1 MKYTFNKFI
10 NSHSIKKL
18 LVLAML
24 FVLNSGYSQTINPF
38 ITTWQTDASQ
48 IITIPLTG
56 AGYDFSINWGDGTAA
71 ENKVGSPG
79 NISHTY
85 VTAGVYTVTITPT
98 VLTGFPRIYLNSF
111 FNRTFLKTITQ
122 WGGGQWSN
130 MQRAFF
136 GATTMDV
143 TATDSPNLSI
153 VTDFQYMFLDCNV
166 LKNANGSMSNWT
178 FTSDPTKNIT
188 MANMFQSAILF
199 NQNISAWNMTR
210 VTNTSAMFNNATA
223 FNQDISAWDVS
234 NVTTMANM
242 FVSTKFNQN
251 INAWNVA
258 NVTDM
263 SVMFQGTTAFN
274 QPLNAWNVSK
284 VTTMASMFQSS
295 VLFNQDISA
304 WNVIAVTN
312 MVQMFYDAK
321 VFNQNISA
329 WNVSNVTNMTSMF
342 RQMPLFNQPL
352 DAWGTKTSKVTI
364 MQEMFRD
371 SPVFNQTINSW
382 DVSSVTNMQYMFLS
396 TNSFN
401 QSLNSWVL
409 TNLTNANGMF
419 QSNTAFNGDLSGWQ
433 LSTDPT
439 KNINLSSMFNSAT
452 KFNRDISAW
461 NVIRVTNMNAMFIS
475 TSLFNQDLSAWD
487 VSNVTDMGNMFN
499 NSQAFNMPLSWGVKT
514 AKVTNMNGMFQS
526 AKLFNQDISGWD
538 VSKVT
543 TMVSMFQS
551 SQAFN
556 QDISAW
562 NVSAVNNMG
571 SMFYD
576 AKVFNKDISLWNV
589 SNVTNMSSMFRQMPL
604 FNQPLDAW
612 GIKTSKVTNMQEM
625 FRDSPLFNQPLNSWD
640 MSKVTTTLLMFY
652 RTNSFNQDLNS
663 WNLSSLTN
671 GTQMFQENTAFNG
684 NIVNWQFS
692 TDPTKNIDLSNM
704 FNGTTKFN
712 RDISTWNVIRVTNMS
727 AMFINTSVFNQD
739 LSAWDVSNVTNMSN
753 MFNNAQA
760 FNMPLNWGVKTAKV
774 LNMSN
779 MFQST
784 RLFNQ
789 DIIGWN
795 VSAVTNMSSMF
806 VNNPVFNQNI
816 GSWNVA
822 NVTNMVSMFQS
833 ALMFNQNIG
842 NWNVAKV
849 TNMTSMFENNPV
861 FNQSLNLWNVNKVT
875 AFTSMF
881 RSTTLFN
888 GDISAW
894 QIGTTSAVN
903 MQYMFL
909 NAAKFNQNIGA
920 WNVSKV
926 NNMIS
931 MFQGCVSFSQDLGN
945 WDISSLTGNNAAN
958 IFYGVNLCRANYNSI
973 LLGWSTLSA
982 GETVVPS
989 NLTNMNFGTSKYS
1002 NTTAVVAARLVL
1014 TGTKI
1019 WGITDGGVESDYTP
1033 PVISSSNNLAPN
1045 NTTIAVTFDSR
1056 VYNNCNGAGNI
1067 DVNDFV
1073 LSVSGGA
1080 AVLASPTPISITTA
1094 NNTTFTIGISYSTVA
1109 NGSET
1114 LTISPAGNAIFD
1126 LQGNDMATVQTSN
1139 TARLNDVTPPV
1150 ITGPGPS
1157 VASTSSMSLDENIL
1171 NVTTFTANETVTW
1184 SKANTN
1190 DGALFSIN
1198 ASGVLTF
1205 IARPD
1210 YEVPTDSDANNTY
1223 IVSVIATDAVGLTTT
1238 QTLTI
1243 TINDIYDLPATFGN
1257 FDNVT
1262 KTVFDVS
1269 YTISAPTSNNTT
1281 GAFSF
1286 TSSNTNVATITGT
1299 TVTIL
1304 APGTTTIT
1312 ATQAS
1317 DGYYIETATTATLT
1331 VSNITV
1337 VNSLGQLSNLDFN
1350 YVNTDGKIGG
1360 GGGITTEGNAIY
1372 VRSLLKIGDNYQGG
1386 IIGYILQRGDPG
1398 FDYGVQHGLI
1408 VAPSDQSTSVN
1419 LGTYGSGIQ
1428 YVTPDDIGAGQ
1439 SNTTLVAPNVSMGGI
1454 YICDNLV
1461 LNSKTDWFLPS
1472 KNELMKIY
1480 ENRIIIGG
1488 FITTGN
1494 KRYWTSSFDPGNS
1507 NFSYSLDFT
1516 SGIVDRT
1523 IRTNNTNQ
1531 AVRAIRYF

>member
-1 MKYTFNKFI
+1 MKFTFNKFI
-10 NSHSIKKL
+10 TSHSIQKL
-18 LVLAML
+18 LVLVML
-24 FVLNSGYSQTINPF
+24 FVLNFGYSQTINPF
-38 ITTWQTDASQ
+38 ITTWQTDASK

-71 ENKVGSPG
+71 ENKVGTPG

-85 VTAGVYTVTITPT
+85 VTAGVYTVTITPNT
-98 VLTGFPRIYLNSF
+98 LTGFPRIYVSNF
-111 FNRTFLKTITQ
+111 GNRTLLKTVTQ

-130 MQRAFF
+130 MQRAFQ

-143 TATDSPNLSI
+143 TATDSPNLSN
-153 VTDFQYMFLDCNV
+153 VTDFLYMFLDCNA
-166 LKNANGSMSNWT
+166 LKNANGSMANWA
-178 FTSDPTKNIT
+178 FTTDPTKSISMST
-188 MANMFQSAILF
+188 MFQSAILF
-199 NQNISAWNMTR
+199 NQNIGAWNMTR

-263 SVMFQGTTAFN
+263 SAMFQGTTAFN
-274 QPLNAWNVSK
+274 QPLNSWDVSK
-284 VTTMASMFQSS
+284 VANMTSMFQSS

-304 WNVIAVTN
+304 WNVSAVTN
-312 MVQMFYDAK
+312 MNYMFYDAR

-329 WNVSNVTNMTSMF
+329 WNVSNVTT
-342 RQMPLFNQPL
+342 
-352 DAWGTKTSKVTI
+352 
-364 MQEMFRD
+364 MQ
-371 SPVFNQTINSW
+371 
-382 DVSSVTNMQYMFLS
+382 
-396 TNSFN
+396 
-401 QSLNSWVL
+401 
-409 TNLTNANGMF
+409 G
-419 QSNTAFNGDLSGWQ
+419 
-433 LSTDPT
+433 
-439 KNINLSSMFNSAT
+439 
-452 KFNRDISAW
+452 
-461 NVIRVTNMNAMFIS
+461 
-475 TSLFNQDLSAWD
+475 
-487 VSNVTDMGNMFN
+487 
-499 NSQAFNMPLSWGVKT
+499 
-514 AKVTNMNGMFQS
+514 
-526 AKLFNQDISGWD
+526 
-538 VSKVT
+538 
-543 TMVSMFQS
+543 
-551 SQAFN
+551 
-556 QDISAW
+556 
-562 NVSAVNNMG
+562 
-571 SMFYD
+571 
-576 AKVFNKDISLWNV
+576 
-589 SNVTNMSSMFRQMPL
+589 MFRQMPL

-625 FRDSPLFNQPLNSWD
+625 FYSSPLFNQPLNSWD
-640 MSKVTTTLLMFY
+640 MSKVTTTYFMFY
-652 RTNSFNQDLNS
+652 RANSFNQDLNS

-684 NIVNWQFS
+684 NIANWQFSTDPAKYINLSNMFNSASKFNRDISAWNVIRVTNMNAMFISTSVFNQDLSAWDVSNVTDMSNMFNNAQAFNMPLNWGIKTAKVINMSSMFASTKLFNQNISGWDVSKVTNMTSMFQSSQAFNQDISAWNVSAVTTMGNMFYDAKVFNQNISAWDVSNVTNMSSMFRQMPLFNQPLDGWGIKTSKVTNMQYMFGDSPVFNQPINSWNVSKVTNTNLMFYRTNSFNQDLNSWDLSSLTIGSQMFQENNAFNGNIVNWQFS

-704 FNGTTKFN
+704 FNGATKFN
-712 RDISTWNVIRVTNMS
+712 RDISTWNVVRVTNMN

-774 LNMSN
+774 INMSG

-789 DIIGWN
+789 DINGWN

-806 VNNPVFNQNI
+806 VNNPIFNQNI

-822 NVTNMVSMFQS
+822 NVTNMGSMFQS

-861 FNQSLNLWNVNKVT
+861 FNQNLNSWNVNKVT

-881 RSTTLFN
+881 RTTTLFN

-894 QIGTTSAVN
+894 QIGTTSAVG
-903 MQYMFL
+903 MQFMFL

-945 WDISSLTGNNAAN
+945 WDISSLATGNAAN
-958 IFYGVNLCRANYNSI
+958 IFNGVKLCRANYNSI

-989 NLTNMNFGTSKYS
+989 NLTTVHFGTSKYS

-1014 TGTKI
+1014 TGTKT

-1033 PVISSSNNLAPN
+1033 PVISSSNSLASN
-1045 NTTIAVTFDSR
+1045 NTTIAVTFDTR

-1080 AVLASPTPISITTA
+1080 AVLASPNPISITTV

-1114 LTISPAGNAIFD
+1114 LTISPAASSIFD
-1126 LQGNDMATVQTSN
+1126 LQGNDVATVQSSN
-1139 TARLNDVTPPV
+1139 TARLNDVTPPI
-1150 ITGPGPS
+1150 ITGPGSS

-1190 DGALFSIN
+1190 DGALFSID

-1205 IARPD
+1205 ITRPD
-1210 YEVPTDSDANNTY
+1210 YEVPTDSDSNNTY
-1223 IVSVIATDAVGLTTT
+1223 IVNVIATDAVGLTTT
-1238 QTLTI
+1238 QILTI
-1243 TINDIYDLPATFGN
+1243 TINDVFDLPATFGS

-1262 KTVFDVS
+1262 KTVFDAS
-1269 YTISAPTSNNTT
+1269 YIISVPTSNNTT
-1281 GAFSF
+1281 GAFIF
-1286 TSSNTNVATITGT
+1286 TSSNTNVATISGT
-1299 TVTIL
+1299 TVTII

-1312 ATQAS
+1312 ATQAT

-1331 VSNITV
+1331 VTNITV

-1350 YVNTDGKIGG
+1350 YINTDGKIGG
-1360 GGGITTEGNAIY
+1360 GGGITAEGNAIY
-1372 VRSLLKIGDNYQGG
+1372 IKNILKIGDNYQGG

-1408 VAPSDQSTSVN
+1408 AAASDQGTAEWGCIYTPISGAQGEAIGIGNQNTIGIMNDCSTA
-1419 LGTYGSGIQ
+1419 GI
-1428 YVTPDDIGAGQ
+1428 A
-1439 SNTTLVAPNVSMGGI
+1439 AR
-1454 YICDNLV
+1454 ICGDLV
-1461 LNSKTDWFLPS
+1461 LNGYSDWYLPS
-1472 KNELMKIY
+1472 KDELNKLYI
-1480 ENRIIIGG
+1480 NRVAIGG
-1488 FITTGN
+1488 FGNGSYWSSSEPNSSVNAWYQYFQDGNQYYGPKNNSIT
-1494 KRYWTSSFDPGNS
+1494 
-1507 NFSYSLDFT
+1507 
-1516 SGIVDRT
+1516 
-1523 IRTNNTNQ
+1523 
-1531 AVRAIRYF
+1531 VRAIRSF